1 MSLNEK
7 ISGLEGSQLFQRI
20 IKSAKCI
27 PQYFDV
33 IETFLS
39 ALFLAG
45 SNSFRKEKK
54 AIFFSTKCFL
64 LYVLCRKKSDK
75 AKGKSW
81 RPAEIKALK
90 VLNYLINLWKNFSF
104 IFLRV

>member
-39 ALFLAG
+39 ALFLAD
-45 SNSFRKEKK
+45 SNSFRKKKK
-54 AIFFSTKCFL
+54 AIFFYKIFASLCFL
-64 LYVLCRKKSDK
+64 PRKKSDK
-75 AKGKSW
+75 TKGKSW
-81 RPAEIKALK
+81 RSAEIKTSK
-90 VLNYLINLWKNFSF
+90 VLNYLINLLK
-104 IFLRV
+104 IFRSYF